1 MKKVLYF
8 VLLAAAAAV
17 TWAGGAKEE
26 SSVGRSDYLAQR
38 GYIAPAEEIYP
49 SSFIG
54 KVDYAYPQ
62 PDDMFGV
69 TAYTGHRQVSSA
81 GQEELIVI
89 GLQGKE
95 VPFKDLPLLNLAFV
109 IDKSGSMS
117 SADKMSWVKE
127 SFEIFIEQV
136 RDQDFVSLVVFDS
149 DARVIFP
156 STRIGGNRE
165 HFLQV
170 VRSIA
175 PGGGTN
181 LTDGLRLGYKQ
192 VMANFRKKY
201 VNRVL
206 FLTDGVGDSNGIFD
220 MAQAYRKLGV
230 NVSTIGLGHN
240 FDLNLMR
247 RLAEDGGGSSRFI
260 SDRKRMLE
268 TFGRGLSRMIVPTA
282 TDVSVEVELLAGV
295 SLIDTWAYEHR
306 QSGSKI
312 IYPFPTLHVGDYET
326 IVLKVA
332 VPPKKVTGPFTI
344 CHIQTAYTDSHGKYF
359 EAEPI
364 EVQVDIVVLENP
376 VDGISNAI
384 VLRAGTMLHLAEGLK
399 EIGEK
404 YYGGKHLQVEE
415 RRDLVQFLLGKTNTI
430 KKEILNTRERLD
442 FEGFDEELALLDNYI
457 KIFGKE
463 LEMDA
468 ASLEAVRQDRELK
481 PVTRKR
487 DLVDR
492 IAALFN
498 EMTLDLQ
505 SRMVGNIA
513 VSGFA
518 VSDGRKAGIT
528 DLLDE
533 MAQSAFGNHFTVV
546 DRRMIETVLAEQQLS
561 LSDLMETTEAI
572 KVGRVLS
579 ADYILTGTVI
589 PMSSSVV
596 IFGRIIDTESTV
608 VESAAQVIVP
618 IDAELRAL
626 L

>member
-1 MKKVLYF
+1 LIRP
-8 VLLAAAAAV
+8 AAAAA
-17 TWAGGAKEE
+17 TWAAGSMEE
-26 SSVGRSDYLAQR
+26 SSVGRSDYLARR

-62 PDDMFGV
+62 PDEMFGV
-69 TAYTGHRQVSSA
+69 TAYTGHRQVSAA

-109 IDKSGSMS
+109 IDKSGSMG

-192 VMANFRKKY
+192 VMADFRKKY

-206 FLTDGVGDSNGIFD
+206 FLTDGVGNSNGIFD
-220 MAQAYRKLGV
+220 MAQSYRKLGV
-230 NVSTIGLGHN
+230 NVSTIGLGHS
-240 FDLNLMR
+240 FDLKLMR
-247 RLAEDGGGSSRFI
+247 GLAEAGGGSSRFI

-268 TFGRGLSRMIVPTA
+268 TFGSGLSRMIVPTA
-282 TDVSVEVELLAGV
+282 TEVSVEVELLGGV
-295 SLIDTWAYEHR
+295 SLIDTWAYAHR

-312 IYPFPTLHVGDYET
+312 IYPFPTVHVGDYET

-332 VPPKKVTGPFTI
+332 VPLKKVTGPFSI
-344 CHIQTAYTDSHGKYF
+344 CHIRTAYSDSHGKRF
-359 EAEPI
+359 ETEPI
-364 EVQVDIVVLENP
+364 EVQVNLVALENP

-384 VLRAGTMLHLAEGLK
+384 VLRAGTMLRLAEGLK
-399 EIGEK
+399 EIGQK
-404 YYGGKHLQVEE
+404 YYGGKDLQAQE
-415 RRDLVQFLLGKTNTI
+415 RRDLMQFLLGKTNTI

-442 FEGFDEELALLDNYI
+442 FEGFNEELALLDSYI
-457 KIFGKE
+457 KIFGG
-463 LEMDA
+463 
-468 ASLEAVRQDRELK
+468 
-481 PVTRKR
+481 T
-487 DLVDR
+487 
-492 IAALFN
+492 AALPF
-498 EMTLDLQ
+498 
-505 SRMVGNIA
+505 
-513 VSGFA
+513 
-518 VSDGRKAGIT
+518 
-528 DLLDE
+528 
-533 MAQSAFGNHFTVV
+533 
-546 DRRMIETVLAEQQLS
+546 
-561 LSDLMETTEAI
+561 
-572 KVGRVLS
+572 
-579 ADYILTGTVI
+579 
-589 PMSSSVV
+589 
-596 IFGRIIDTESTV
+596 
-608 VESAAQVIVP
+608 
-618 IDAELRAL
+618 
-626 L
+626 